1 MLPKQYLFLHSLYF
15 DSLPQYH
22 LSDPSDGT
30 QGWHLSECPFRW
42 QHTNNHGETP
52 SQSNCIW
59 LDQNCQPRLYCLVSI
74 FLCSPLYCNP
84 VLLSHPDQHCN
95 VTTKPNLLGVSGWSE
110 SDITR
115 LAGMGYYLHLYS
127 CLPVLEIGHKNW
139 FTQSKYITPL
149 FKNSGLNTLWQQ
161 WYGLCFRW
169 GWVHLSPLLYCV

>member
-1 MLPKQYLFLHSLYF
+1 M
-15 DSLPQYH
+15 
-22 LSDPSDGT
+22 
-30 QGWHLSECPFRW
+30 
-42 QHTNNHGETP
+42 
-52 SQSNCIW
+52 
-59 LDQNCQPRLYCLVSI
+59 SI
-74 FLCSPLYCNP
+74 FLRSPLYRDP

-149 FKNSGLNTLWQQ
+149 FKNSGLNTLWKQ
-161 WYGLCFRW
+161 WYGLCFR
-169 GWVHLSPLLYCV
+169 